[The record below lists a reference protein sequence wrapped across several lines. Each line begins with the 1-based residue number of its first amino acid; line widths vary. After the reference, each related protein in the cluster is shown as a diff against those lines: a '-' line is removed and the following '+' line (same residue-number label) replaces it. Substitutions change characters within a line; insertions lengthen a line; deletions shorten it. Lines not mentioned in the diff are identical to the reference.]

1 MDYITLRQLREHR
14 AARLGSVLE
23 RLQAQARASGA
34 AKLSDEVVL
43 TEIEQSR
50 AGRVAPTASGA
61 NAHAPRRK
69 PA

>member
-34 AKLSDEVVL
+34 AELPDEAVL

-50 AGRVAPTASGA
+50 AGRSAPAESSA
-61 NAHAPRRK
+61 NANAPRRK